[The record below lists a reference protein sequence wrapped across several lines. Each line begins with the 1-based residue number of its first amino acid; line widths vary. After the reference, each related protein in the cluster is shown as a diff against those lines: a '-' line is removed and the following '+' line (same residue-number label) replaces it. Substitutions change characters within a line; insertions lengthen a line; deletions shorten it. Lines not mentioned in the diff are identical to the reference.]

1 MSEFEALYLRPHIPL
16 PVVAPAFWCV
26 TCQMSLRSQD
36 ERLAHSK
43 LFPVHRVKQVERLV
57 CAYCGNVVP
66 LENGVF
72 PEHWIGHSSDARRC
86 SGSRKRA

>member
-1 MSEFEALYLRPHIPL
+1 
-16 PVVAPAFWCV
+16 
-26 TCQMSLRSQD
+26 
-36 ERLAHSK
+36 
-43 LFPVHRVKQVERLV
+43 VERLV